1 MRLLSATYAIWLREI
16 KREIRERG
24 RILGNLFTPI
34 IWLGIFGVGLGSS
47 MRFSDVRTDYLTFL
61 GPGIVAQTILFSS
74 IFAGVSVI
82 YDREYGFLKEIMVAP
97 ISRAEIILGKV
108 FGGATA
114 SMIQG
119 TVTLILVLF
128 IGRGLPPNILGI
140 ILTLGFMLLLS
151 IALVGVGLVGASRM
165 ERAGGFQNI
174 MRMLV
179 MPLFF
184 ISGALF
190 PLSKLPEWLRFLT
203 ILNPITY
210 GVDAIRGS
218 LLGVS
223 INPLW
228 FDFLVLGSFTVSII
242 LLGAHLFKGSEA

>member
-1 MRLLSATYAIWLREI
+1 MLTAAYAIWLREV
-16 KREIRERG
+16 KREIRDRG
-24 RILGNLFTPI
+24 RIIGNLFTPI

-47 MRFSDVRTDYLTFL
+47 MRFSSGEMNYLTFL
-61 GPGIVAQTILFSS
+61 GPGVVAQTLLFSS

-82 YDREYGFLKEIMVAP
+82 YDREYGFLKEILVAP

-119 TVTLILVLF
+119 TVALTLVLV
-128 IGRGLPPNILGI
+128 IRGTTPDVLSVA
-140 ILTLGFMLLLS
+140 LTFGFMLLLS
-151 IALVGVGLVGASRM
+151 LGLVGLGLVGAARM

-179 MPLFF
+179 MPLYFL
-184 ISGALF
+184 SGAVF
-190 PLSKLPEWLRFLT
+190 PLENLPAWLKILT
-203 ILNPITY
+203 MVNPLTY
-210 GVDAIRGS
+210 GVDALRGS
-218 LLGVS
+218 LLGTS
-223 INPLW
+223 LNPLW
-228 FDFLVLGSFTVSII
+228 LNFILLGGFTVGIL

>member
-1 MRLLSATYAIWLREI
+1 MLSATYAIWLREV
-16 KREIRERG
+16 KREIRERE

-34 IWLGIFGVGLGSS
+34 IWFGIFGVGLGSS
-47 MRFSDVRTDYLTFL
+47 MRFSGAGIDYLTFL

-74 IFAGVSVI
+74 IFAGVSMI

-108 FGGATA
+108 LGGATA

-119 TVTLILVLF
+119 TITLILILF
-128 IGRGLPPNILGI
+128 MERRIPLNILGVM
-140 ILTLGFMLLLS
+140 LALSFMLLLS
-151 IALVGVGLVGASRM
+151 LALVGVGLVGASRM

-184 ISGALF
+184 SSGALF
-190 PLSKLPEWLRFLT
+190 PLDNLPEWLRILT

-223 INPLW
+223 THPLW
-228 FDFLVLGSFTVSII
+228 FNFLVLGGFTLGII

>member
-1 MRLLSATYAIWLREI
+1 MLSATYAIWLREV

-34 IWLGIFGVGLGSS
+34 MWLGIFGVGLGSS
-47 MRFSDVRTDYLTFL
+47 MRFSGVGTDYLTFL

-119 TVTLILVLF
+119 TVTLILILF
-128 IGRGLPPNILGI
+128 IGRRLPLNIIGI
-140 ILTLGFMLLLS
+140 VLALGFMLLLS
-151 IALVGVGLVGASRM
+151 LALVGVGLVGASRM

-190 PLSKLPEWLRFLT
+190 PLSKLPEWLRILT
-203 ILNPITY
+203 MLNPITY

-223 INPLW
+223 IHPLW
-228 FDFLVLGSFTVSII
+228 FDFLILGGFTLSII

>member
-1 MRLLSATYAIWLREI
+1 MLTAAYAIWLREV
-16 KREIRERG
+16 KREIRDRG
-24 RILGNLFTPI
+24 RIIGNLFTPI

-47 MRFSDVRTDYLTFL
+47 MRFSSGEMNYLTFL
-61 GPGIVAQTILFSS
+61 GPGVVAQTLLFSS

-82 YDREYGFLKEIMVAP
+82 YDREYGFLKEILVAP

-119 TVTLILVLF
+119 TVALTLVLV
-128 IGRGLPPNILGI
+128 IRGTTPDMLSVA
-140 ILTLGFMLLLS
+140 LTFGFMLLLS
-151 IALVGVGLVGASRM
+151 LGLVGVGLVGAARM

-179 MPLFF
+179 MPLYFL
-184 ISGALF
+184 SGAVF
-190 PLSKLPEWLRFLT
+190 PLENLPEWLKILT
-203 ILNPITY
+203 MVNPLTY
-210 GVDAIRGS
+210 GVDALRGS
-218 LLGVS
+218 LLGTS
-223 INPLW
+223 LNPLW
-228 FDFLVLGSFTVSII
+228 LNFILLGGFTVGIL

>member
-1 MRLLSATYAIWLREI
+1 MLAATYAIWLREV

-24 RILGNLFTPI
+24 RIIGNLFTPI

-47 MRFSDVRTDYLTFL
+47 IRFSGGRLNYLTFL
-61 GPGIVAQTILFSS
+61 GPGIIAQTILFSS

-82 YDREYGFLKEIMVAP
+82 YDREYGFLKEILVAP
-97 ISRAEIILGKV
+97 ISRMEIILGKIL
-108 FGGATA
+108 GGATA

-119 TVTLILVLF
+119 TVAFILVFF
-128 IGRGLPPNILGI
+128 IRGGLPTDILGI
-140 ILTLGFMLLLS
+140 VLALGFMLLLS
-151 IALVGVGLVGASRM
+151 LALVCVGLVGASRM

-184 ISGALF
+184 TSGALF
-190 PLSKLPEWLRFLT
+190 PLENVPEWLRILT

-210 GVDAIRGS
+210 AVDALRGS
-218 LLGVS
+218 LLDVS
-223 INPLW
+223 MYPLW
-228 FDFLVLGSFTVSII
+228 LDLIVLGSFTLGIV

>member
-1 MRLLSATYAIWLREI
+1 MLTAAYAIWLREV
-16 KREIRERG
+16 KREIRDRG
-24 RILGNLFTPI
+24 RIIGNLFTPI

-47 MRFSDVRTDYLTFL
+47 MRFSSGEMNYLTFL
-61 GPGIVAQTILFSS
+61 GPGVVAQTLLFSS

-82 YDREYGFLKEIMVAP
+82 YDREYGFLKEILVAP

-119 TVTLILVLF
+119 TVALALVLV
-128 IGRGLPPNILGI
+128 IRGTTPDVLGVA
-140 ILTLGFMLLLS
+140 LAFGFMLLLS
-151 IALVGVGLVGASRM
+151 LGLVGIGLVGASRM

-179 MPLFF
+179 MPLYFL
-184 ISGALF
+184 SGAVF
-190 PLSKLPEWLRFLT
+190 PLENLPEWMKILT
-203 ILNPITY
+203 MVNPLTY
-210 GVDAIRGS
+210 GVDALRGS
-218 LLGVS
+218 LLGTS
-223 INPLW
+223 MNPLW
-228 FDFLVLGSFTVSII
+228 LNFILLSGFTVGIL

>member
-1 MRLLSATYAIWLREI
+1 MLTAAYAIWLREV
-16 KREIRERG
+16 KREIRDRG
-24 RILGNLFTPI
+24 RIIGNLFTPI

-47 MRFSDVRTDYLTFL
+47 MRFSSGEMNYLTFL
-61 GPGIVAQTILFSS
+61 GPGVVAQTLLFSS

-82 YDREYGFLKEIMVAP
+82 YDREYGFLKEILVAP

-119 TVTLILVLF
+119 TVALTLVLV
-128 IGRGLPPNILGI
+128 IRGTTPDMLSVA
-140 ILTLGFMLLLS
+140 LTFGFMLLLS
-151 IALVGVGLVGASRM
+151 LGLVGVGLVGAARM

-179 MPLFF
+179 MPLYFL
-184 ISGALF
+184 SGAVF
-190 PLSKLPEWLRFLT
+190 PLENLPAWLKILT
-203 ILNPITY
+203 MVNPLTY
-210 GVDAIRGS
+210 GVDALRGS
-218 LLGVS
+218 LLGTS
-223 INPLW
+223 LNPLW
-228 FDFLVLGSFTVSII
+228 LNFILLGGFTVGIL

>member
-1 MRLLSATYAIWLREI
+1 MLAATYAIWLREV

-24 RILGNLFTPI
+24 RIIGNLFTPI

-47 MRFSDVRTDYLTFL
+47 IRFSGGRLNYLAFL
-61 GPGIVAQTILFSS
+61 GPGIIAQTILFSS

-82 YDREYGFLKEIMVAP
+82 YDREYGFLKEILVSP
-97 ISRAEIILGKV
+97 ISRVEIILGKLL
-108 FGGATA
+108 GGATA

-119 TVTLILVLF
+119 TVAFILVLF
-128 IGRGLPPNILGI
+128 IRGGFPTDILSVL
-140 ILTLGFMLLLS
+140 LTLGFMLLLS
-151 IALVGVGLVGASRM
+151 LALVCVGLVGASRM

-184 ISGALF
+184 TSGALF
-190 PLSKLPEWLRFLT
+190 PIENVPGWLKILT

-210 GVDAIRGS
+210 AVDALRGS

-223 INPLW
+223 MHPLW
-228 FDFLVLGSFTVSII
+228 LDTIILGGFTLSIV
-242 LLGAHLFKGSEA
+242 LLGAYLFEGSEA